1 MNRQTKS
8 DFQSLKVNRHTPALA
23 ILCLYVS
30 YDGLLDPLGQS
41 QILPY
46 IQGLA
51 AQGYR
56 FVLISFEKTDRPP
69 SQIEALKVQL
79 AGQGIRWQV
88 LPFRRGR
95 FQYIWRILRGTWA
108 LRVLASRHHPD
119 LVHARTILAAAL
131 VRLAYIRAP
140 LIYDNRSFAG
150 EWIDANRLRPGSPQA
165 QLFQALET
173 HLIRT
178 AAGLVVLD
186 QSGAAYLRE
195 AYPSLSTL
203 IQVVPTC
210 TDPTRFP
217 LFNQPSAASPLRF
230 VFLGG
235 ARFPYRPDLALQLI
249 HQLVRVG
256 VDCRVDFINE
266 SDHSEIRAALAA
278 TGFPYERCRIVA
290 MPQAR
295 VPEALVQYHCG
306 LVFNTSGRWR
316 RMSSPTKLGE
326 YLAAG
331 LHVLGL
337 SGINALDR
345 LAASHPSLIS
355 VLSEDQLSCG
365 LPPEALKQ
373 LVALIRGPDRPNQA
387 RELASAHYGI
397 QLAHQRYATL
407 YQQVLHP
414 TR

>member
-1 MNRQTKS
+1 MNRQTS
-8 DFQSLKVNRHTPALA
+8 PQATP
-23 ILCLYVS
+23 LCLYVS

-51 AQGYR
+51 AQGFR
-56 FVLISFEKTDRPP
+56 FVLISFEKTERPP
-69 SQIEALKVQL
+69 SQIEALKEQL
-79 AGQGIRWQV
+79 AGQGIHWHV

-95 FQYIWRILRGTWA
+95 FQYLRRILRGAWT
-108 LRVLASRHHPD
+108 LRDLASRYHPD

-131 VRLAYIRAP
+131 VRLAFIRAP
-140 LIYDNRSFAG
+140 LIYDIRAFAG
-150 EWIDANRLRPGSPQA
+150 EWIDANRLRHGSLQA
-165 QLFQALET
+165 RLFQALET
-173 HLIRT
+173 QLIRS

-186 QSGAAYLRE
+186 QSGAAYLNQ
-195 AYPSLSTL
+195 AYPSLSTP
-203 IQVVPTC
+203 IQVIPTC

-217 LFNQPSAASPLRF
+217 LTAHPPAASPLRF

-249 HQLVRVG
+249 QQLVHAG
-256 VDCRVDFINE
+256 IDCRVDFINE
-266 SDHSEIRAALAA
+266 SDHREIRAALAT
-278 TGFPYERCRIVA
+278 TGFPAECCRIVA
-290 MPQAR
+290 MHQAQVPQA
-295 VPEALVQYHCG
+295 LVHYHCG

-345 LAASHPSLIS
+345 LAASHPSLIT
-355 VLSEDQLSCG
+355 VLSESQVSTG
-365 LPPEALKQ
+365 LPPEALQQ
-373 LVALIRGPDRPNQA
+373 LVALIRDPDRPDQA
-387 RELASAHYGI
+387 RQLASAHYAI
-397 QLAHQRYATL
+397 QQALQRYAAL
-407 YQQVLHP
+407 YQHVLHP
-414 TR
+414 TG

>member
-1 MNRQTKS
+1 M
-8 DFQSLKVNRHTPALA
+8 H
-23 ILCLYVS
+23 ICLYVS

-51 AQGYR
+51 TQGYR
-56 FVLISFEKTDRPP
+56 FVVISFEKTDRPS

-79 AGQGIRWQV
+79 ANQGIHWQV

-95 FQYIWRILRGTWA
+95 FQYLWRILLGSWA
-108 LRVLASRHHPD
+108 LRELANRHHPN

-131 VRLAYIRAP
+131 VHLAFIRAP
-140 LIYDNRSFAG
+140 LIYDIRAFAG
-150 EWIDANRLRPGSPQA
+150 EWIDASRLRPGSLQA
-165 QLFQALET
+165 RLFQALE
-173 HLIRT
+173 HRLIRS

-186 QSGAAYLRE
+186 QSGAAYLHQ
-195 AYPSLSTL
+195 AYPGLSTP
-203 IQVVPTC
+203 IQVIPTC
-210 TDPTRFP
+210 TDPNRFP
-217 LFNQPSAASPLRF
+217 VITQRPAASPLRF

-249 HQLVRVG
+249 HQLVREG

-266 SDHSEIRAALAA
+266 SDHNEIRAALAD
-278 TGFPYERCRIVA
+278 TGFPAERCRIFSMHQAEV
-290 MPQAR
+290 PQA
-295 VPEALVQYHCG
+295 LVHYHCG
-306 LVFNTSGRWR
+306 LVFNSSGRWR

-331 LHVLGL
+331 LHVIGL
-337 SGINALDR
+337 TGINALDR

-355 VLSEDQLSCG
+355 VLSEAQLISG
-365 LPPEALKQ
+365 LTPDALQQ
-373 LVALIRGPDRPNQA
+373 LVALILDPDRPHQA
-387 RELASAHYGI
+387 RQLASAHYGI

-407 YQQVLHP
+407 YQQALHP
-414 TR
+414 TC